1 MTLRLGKRIRFDFI
15 VGIFRWFVF
24 FFGFDFLFRFEL
36 RKVIDIFSSDHGA
49 IGVEFE
55 LIVVSDSVDD
65 LLYFVDSEFFDFVA
79 VQEQLEF
86 DEMIPGI
93 GDEGTYWRRLPY
105 RRINL
110 EQDFRH
116 SSSSRFVWRWQ
127 RYWTF
132 RMRILLYL

>member
-15 VGIFRWFVF
+15 VGILRWFVF

-79 VQEQLEF
+79 VQEQ
-86 DEMIPGI
+86 
-93 GDEGTYWRRLPY
+93 
-105 RRINL
+105 
-110 EQDFRH
+110 
-116 SSSSRFVWRWQ
+116 
-127 RYWTF
+127 
-132 RMRILLYL
+132 